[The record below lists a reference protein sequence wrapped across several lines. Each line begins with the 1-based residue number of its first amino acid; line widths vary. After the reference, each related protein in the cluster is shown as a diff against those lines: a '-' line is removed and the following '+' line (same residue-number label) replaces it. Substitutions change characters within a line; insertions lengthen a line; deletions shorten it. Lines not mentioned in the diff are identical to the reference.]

1 MDHFS
6 YIDGHLHA
14 EDIAM
19 SVLAER
25 VGTPCFVYSAKTLLD
40 HYDRLLEA
48 FSPLDPLICYSIK
61 SCSNLSIC
69 RLLAQRGAGMDLV
82 SGGELHR
89 AQLSGVSPAKCVYAG
104 VGKTDAEI
112 AAAIKAGV
120 GWLNVESE
128 EEFENISVIAAS
140 LEKTCRV
147 ALRVNPDV
155 DPRTH
160 RFTTTGKKETK
171 FGVDI

>member
-14 EDIAM
+14 ENIAVSDIAEK
-19 SVLAER
+19 A
-25 VGTPCFVYSAKTLLD
+25 GTPCFIYSAATLLD
-40 HYDRLLEA
+40 HYGRLVEA
-48 FSPLDPLICYSIK
+48 FSELDPLICYSIK

-69 RLLAQRGAGMDLV
+69 RLLGQQGVGMDLV

-89 AQLSGVSPAKCVYAG
+89 AQLAGVDPAKCVYAG

-112 AAAIKAGV
+112 AASIEAGV

-128 EEFENISVIAAS
+128 EEFENISVMAA
-140 LEKTCRV
+140 
-147 ALRVNPDV
+147 
-155 DPRTH
+155 
-160 RFTTTGKKETK
+160 
-171 FGVDI
+171 